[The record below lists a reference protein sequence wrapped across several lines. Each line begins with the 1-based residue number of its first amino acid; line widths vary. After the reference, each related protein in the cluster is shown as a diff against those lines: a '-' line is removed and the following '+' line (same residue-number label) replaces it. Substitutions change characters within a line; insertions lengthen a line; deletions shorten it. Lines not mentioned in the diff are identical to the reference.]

1 MRNNGISRRVFAAL
15 LAGTLGMGATLGLT
29 ACGNQTQPGDSG
41 EQTAGEQATT
51 RTFTDS
57 CGREV
62 EIPANIERIAPS
74 GALAQQV
81 LLTIAPE
88 KLCGLSA
95 KLGAAADYVADV
107 DPNLP
112 VFGAVYGS
120 KGDLNKEAIAEA
132 APDLIIDVGEAK
144 KTIKEDMDSLQDQL
158 GIPVVHIES
167 SLSTYKQ
174 AYEQLGELLG
184 KQDRAAELGDY
195 CQNAYDEVSDVVKDI
210 PESERPKVA
219 YLTGDSGT
227 SALAKGGFM
236 AQVVDMVANNCIEV
250 ENATASGN
258 GDQISLEQIAA
269 FDPQMIVFT
278 ADSYYG
284 SVATDPA
291 WAGITA
297 VEDGQVYEAPSKPYN
312 WLSGPPSVNQIMGMQ
327 WLARLCYPDQF
338 PDSMTDVA
346 KSYYK
351 TFYGHELTDEE
362 CRAIMANA
370 LPKSN

>member
-1 MRNNGISRRVFAAL
+1 M
-15 LAGTLGMGATLGLT
+15 LAGTLGMGATLGLA
-29 ACGNQTQPGDSG
+29 ACGSQTQSGDSG
-41 EQTAGEQATT
+41 QQAASEQATT

-62 EIPANIERIAPS
+62 EIPTNIEKIAPS

-88 KLCGLSA
+88 KLCGLST
-95 KLGAAADYVADV
+95 KLGAAADYVSDV
-107 DPNLP
+107 NPDLP
-112 VFGAVYGS
+112 VFGAIYGG
-120 KGDLNKEAIAEA
+120 KGDLNKEAIADA

-158 GIPVVHIES
+158 GIPVIHIES

-195 CQNAYDEVSDVVKDI
+195 CENAYNEVNDVVKNI

-219 YLTGDSGT
+219 YLTGDAGT
-227 SALAKGGFM
+227 NAFAKGGYM
-236 AQVVDMVANNCIEV
+236 AQVIDMVANNCIEV
-250 ENATASGN
+250 ENATSSGK
-258 GDQISLEQIAA
+258 GDEISLEQIAA
-269 FDPQMIVFT
+269 FDPQMIVFM
-278 ADSYYG
+278 AGSYYG
-284 SVATDPA
+284 SVSTDPA
-291 WAGITA
+291 WADISA
-297 VEDGQVYEAPSKPYN
+297 VKDGQVYEAPSEPYN
-312 WLSGPPSVNQIMGMQ
+312 WLSGPPSVNQIMGTQ
-327 WLARLCYPDQF
+327 WFARLCYPGKF
-338 PDSMTDVA
+338 SDSMTDVA

-362 CRAIMANA
+362 CQTIMANA